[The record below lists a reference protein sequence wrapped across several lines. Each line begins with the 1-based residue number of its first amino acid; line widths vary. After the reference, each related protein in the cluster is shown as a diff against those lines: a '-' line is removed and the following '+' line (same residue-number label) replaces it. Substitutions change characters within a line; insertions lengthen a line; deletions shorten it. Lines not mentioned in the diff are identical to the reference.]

1 MHDKCTIIP
10 FESPEFGEIRTVI
23 EDGEPWFV
31 AKDVCKALNHSNTA
45 MAVKALDDDEKGIT
59 KVYTPSGEQD
69 MLTVSEPG
77 LYGLVLR
84 SHKPEAK
91 AFKRWITH
99 EVIPSIR
106 KRGGYM
112 VAREEETPEQV
123 MARALLL
130 AKDALEAKDKQISE
144 MKPKALFADAVATSD
159 RSILVGEM
167 AKILKQNGV
176 ENMGQNRLFKW
187 LRENGY
193 LMQRGGHKNMPTQR
207 SMEMGLFEVKE
218 TAVTH
223 SDGHVT
229 MSLTPKI
236 TGKGQQYLV
245 NKLMGEKVSA

>member
-1 MHDKCTIIP
+1 MQDKCIIIP
-10 FESPEFGEIRTVI
+10 FKSEEFGEIRAI
-23 EDGEPWFV
+23 EQDGESWFV
-31 AKDVCKALNHSNTA
+31 AKDVCRALEHSNTSQA
-45 MAVKALDDDEKGIT
+45 IARLDDDEKANFKLGFRGGD
-59 KVYTPSGEQD
+59 TPCVNEAGMYQ
-69 MLTVSEPG
+69 
-77 LYGLVLR
+77 LVLGSR
-84 SHKPEAK
+84 KPEAK
-91 AFKRWITH
+91 AFKRWIKH
-99 EVIPSIR
+99 DVIPSIR